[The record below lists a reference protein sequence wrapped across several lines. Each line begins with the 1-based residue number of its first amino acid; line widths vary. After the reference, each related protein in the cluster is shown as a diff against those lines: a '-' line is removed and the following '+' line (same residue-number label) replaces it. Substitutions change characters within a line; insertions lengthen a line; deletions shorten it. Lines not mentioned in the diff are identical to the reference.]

1 MKEPTERQ
9 KEVLDFIA
17 DYIHVHEYPP
27 TIRDVADFFHI
38 SVKGANDHLAALRKK
53 GMLNNGD
60 CKKSRTI
67 KLIKTGDKNGETSAE
82 IPILGTVA
90 AGRPILAVENMDGS
104 IRLHESFLK
113 KGRIY
118 FALRVRGDS
127 MEGAGIMEGD
137 IAIIVQQNVVQN
149 GDIAVVMIDEGIT
162 LKTFFRESA
171 RVRLQPENANY
182 NPIFCTSDVKVLG
195 RLAHILRSYNIT
207 AESA

>member
-17 DYIHVHEYPP
+17 DYIRAHEYPP

-38 SVKGANDHLAALRKK
+38 SVKGANDHLVALRKK
-53 GMLNNGD
+53 GLLNNGD

-67 KLIKTGDKNGETSAE
+67 KLVRTEDNSGETSVE

-90 AGRPILAVENMDGS
+90 AGRPILAVENIDGS
-104 IRLHESFLK
+104 IRLNESFLK

-127 MEGAGIMEGD
+127 MEGVGIMEGD

-149 GDIAVVMIDEGIT
+149 GEIAVVMIDEGYT

-171 RVRLQPENANY
+171 RIRLQPENPSHPTKY
-182 NPIFCTSDVKVLG
+182 YSHDVQVLG
-195 RLAHILRSYNIT
+195 KLIHIIRSY
-207 AESA
+207 E